1 MSDLEA
7 RGAAEP
13 LPATGGEGGRPSVAL
28 VTWNYD
34 TVQGVGRCVVELT
47 RRLAARYRLCVLA
60 TQVGTDPP
68 AGVELIRIP
77 RRVRPRHLEEW
88 EFFFRAGLQLRRRR
102 FDLVHLHFPAWY
114 PAPLFTSHAV
124 SPAAIRA
131 WARFPREAR
140 EPVGWR
146 QRIRF
151 QVQSPLYSYH
161 LRNPHTRVATV
172 SERARQD
179 LVEHFGRRPEEIRII
194 PNGADLERFHPSLAG
209 QWRARVR
216 GELGLAE
223 DRFVLLLVGNN
234 LRLKGGRSAFH
245 VLERLPESAALVI
258 VGDNSRRS
266 IPELESVAARLETAG
281 RLFFVGQR
289 EEVWRYY
296 GAADALLFPSL
307 YESFGLVLLEGMGAG
322 LPAVTARTV
331 ALADELIREGENGFL
346 VERPWDVD
354 GMVQRVERLMRD
366 PELRRRVGRS
376 ARATVEPYTWERYAA
391 RTDAIYRE
399 LLPTA
404 SPGADAGA
412 TGSF

>member
-1 MSDLEA
+1 MSDLEVP
-7 RGAAEP
+7 GAAEP
-13 LPATGGEGGRPSVAL
+13 GAPAGAGGARPSVAL

-47 RRLAARYRLCVLA
+47 RRLATRYRLCVLA
-60 TQVGTDPP
+60 TQVGADPP

-88 EFFFRAGLQLRRRR
+88 EFFLRTGSYLRRRR

-114 PAPLFTSHAV
+114 PAPLFTCHAV
-124 SPAAIRA
+124 SPAAIQA
-131 WARFPREAR
+131 WARFPPEAR

-146 QRIRF
+146 QRVRF
-151 QVQSPLYSYH
+151 QVQSPLFSFH
-161 LRNPHTRVATV
+161 LRDPRTRVATV

-179 LVEHFGRRPEEIRII
+179 LVEHFGRRPEEVRIV

-209 QWRARVR
+209 QWRTPVR
-216 GELGLAE
+216 RELGLAE

-234 LRLKGGRSAFH
+234 LRMKGGRSAIR
-245 VLERLPESAALVI
+245 VLERLPGSAVLIV

-266 IPELESVAARLETAG
+266 IPGLESVAARLETAG

-331 ALADELIREGENGFL
+331 ALADELIRDGENGFL
-346 VERPWDVD
+346 VDRPWDIE
-354 GMVQRVERLMRD
+354 GMAQRVERLMRD
-366 PELRRRVGRS
+366 PELRRRTGTN
-376 ARATVEPYTWERYAA
+376 ARATVEPYTWDRYAA

-399 LLPTA
+399 LLT
-404 SPGADAGA
+404 
-412 TGSF
+412 TGPIRSRR